1 MNVTTVLQCR
11 EELCRGD
18 AAAYVFPDVNIV
30 C

>member
-11 EELCRGD
+11 EELGKGD
-18 AAAYVFPDVNIV
+18 AQRYVFPDVNIV